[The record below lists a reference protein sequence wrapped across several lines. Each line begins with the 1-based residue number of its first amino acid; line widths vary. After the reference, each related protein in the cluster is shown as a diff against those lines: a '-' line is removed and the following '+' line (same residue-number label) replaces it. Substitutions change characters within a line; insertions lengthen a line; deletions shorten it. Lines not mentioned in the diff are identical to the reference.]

1 MEGERD
7 GWKMFDVFPISDYKS
22 FARNSLD
29 SSISSGNNFL
39 LSSLFQR
46 NSKQICD
53 KLNTRCV
60 TIIRNFPPNSINI
73 SLGINNTK
81 KETKEENKRKSISK
95 SIRRSERND
104 RIE

>member
-46 NSKQICD
+46 NSKQICV
-53 KLNTRCV
+53 NA
-60 TIIRNFPPNSINI
+60 IN
-73 SLGINNTK
+73 
-81 KETKEENKRKSISK
+81 
-95 SIRRSERND
+95 
-104 RIE
+104 